1 MTIDELLHRI
11 VRGHWIVIAVCLVIP
26 VAIVLLIQHR
36 VEPRYVAMV
45 RLQVSSAAP
54 GSAFESEALGSRV
67 IALATT
73 PALVRDALGE
83 AGLDRTDA
91 ASVARHDV
99 SSRRLGQST
108 VVELSVSL
116 GDRDD
121 ARALVA
127 ALATEVAG
135 FMNDANRA
143 RFADSLATINR
154 QLADAKD
161 ALVAATGLLRVPD
174 AANRPD
180 LQADVDAAQATVDQ
194 LATTKASMLLA
205 DATRDQVIV
214 IGGDRP
220 EVAAAPSALVPRA
233 ALAVLLGLL
242 LGIAAAV
249 VLETLRPRL
258 AGARSLARRFEAP
271 VLGQAGQRPAALVNA
286 MSMSARRQAR
296 DTVVLLGV
304 DDRDDDL
311 AHRLLE
317 RISGP
322 APGVTTPRP
331 APGPSSGPSS
341 GPTSAPHAAGSTVNG
356 TVASRTVH
364 RVRFTDLTGVG
375 PIDELGAGVVLV
387 CSDAPRQRDVETVE
401 DILRTTRWPVLG
413 VVGTRGAKR
422 GVEL

>member
-11 VRGHWIVIAVCLVIP
+11 VRGHWLVIAVCLVLP
-26 VAIVLLIQHR
+26 VAIVVLLEQR
-36 VEPRYVAMV
+36 VEPRYNATV
-45 RLQVSSAAP
+45 RLQVSSSAP
-54 GSAFESEALGSRV
+54 GTAFESEALGSRV

-73 PALVRDALGE
+73 PALVRDALDK
-83 AGLDRTDA
+83 ADLDRADA

-116 GDRDD
+116 GDRSD
-121 ARALVA
+121 ARRLVV
-127 ALATEVAG
+127 ALANQVAE

-143 RFADSLATINR
+143 RFADSLAAINR

-161 ALVAATGLLRVPD
+161 ALLAATGRLRVPD

-180 LQADVDAAQATVDQ
+180 LQADVDAAQANVDQ

-205 DATRDQVIV
+205 DATRDEVVV

-220 EVAAAPSALVPRA
+220 EVDAAPSALVPRA

-242 LGIAAAV
+242 LGVAAAV

-286 MSMSARRQAR
+286 MSMAARRQAR

-311 AHRLLE
+311 AHRLLAK
-317 RISGP
+317 ISGS
-322 APGVTTPRP
+322 APGAPGSRP
-331 APGPSSGPSS
+331 AQGSSSGPHAS
-341 GPTSAPHAAGSTVNG
+341 GSAVNG

-387 CSDAPRQRDVETVE
+387 CSEAPRQRDVETVE

-413 VVGTRGAKR
+413 VVSTRGAK
-422 GVEL
+422 GGDEP